1 MDATTPKYSK
11 GRYDE
16 IVKIL
21 SPYLKRVGYDN
32 LDEIPF
38 IPISGFE
45 GDNINEHSTNLD
57 WYKGPT
63 LIEALDQ
70 IKEPNRPSHMP
81 LRLPLQAVYKIGEIG
96 IVPVGR
102 IETGVLKRG
111 MVVTFAPTG
120 LQTEVKSME
129 MHHEALI
136 EAIPGDIVGF
146 NVKNMSAKDLRQ
158 GYVAS
163 NSNDDPATKAV
174 KFTAHVIITNHPGQ
188 IRNGYTP
195 VLHCHTSHIAVKFA
209 KLVTKNVRYYFVEI
223 EKEPKFL
230 KNGDAGVIEMIPTKP
245 MVVEAFFQISFTQ
258 PFCCQRHASNCGC
271 WSHHGCNEEGE
282 GGS

>member
-11 GRYDE
+11 GRYEE

-21 SPYLKRVGYDN
+21 SPFLKRVGYDN

-45 GDNINEHSTNLD
+45 GDNIIERSTNLD

-81 LRLPLQAVYKIGEIG
+81 LRLPLQVVYKIGEIG

-111 MVVTFAPTG
+111 MV
-120 LQTEVKSME
+120 
-129 MHHEALI
+129 
-136 EAIPGDIVGF
+136 
-146 NVKNMSAKDLRQ
+146 DLRR
-158 GYVAS
+158 GYIAS
-163 NSNDDPATKAV
+163 NSNDDPTTEAV
-174 KFTAHVIITNHPGQ
+174 KFTANVIITNHP
-188 IRNGYTP
+188 P
-195 VLHCHTSHIAVKFA
+195 VLHCHTSNIAVKFA
-209 KLVTKNVRYYFVEI
+209 KLVTKNVRHYFVEI

-245 MVVEAFFQISFTQ
+245 MLVETFSKFPSLGRFAVRDMRQTVAVGVIMDVTKKKKKEDHNAGGKISKK
-258 PFCCQRHASNCGC
+258 ALKKDLYIGV
-271 WSHHGCNEEGE
+271 EEGRY
-282 GGS
+282 

>member
-11 GRYDE
+11 GRYEE

-21 SPYLKRVGYDN
+21 SPFLKRVGYDN

-45 GDNINEHSTNLD
+45 GDNIIERSTNLD

-81 LRLPLQAVYKIGEIG
+81 LRLPLQVVYKIGEIG

-102 IETGVLKRG
+102 IET
-111 MVVTFAPTG
+111 
-120 LQTEVKSME
+120 
-129 MHHEALI
+129 ALI

-146 NVKNMSAKDLRQ
+146 NVKNVSSKDLRR
-158 GYVAS
+158 GYIAS
-163 NSNDDPATKAV
+163 NSNDDPTTEAV
-174 KFTAHVIITNHPGQ
+174 KFTANVIITNHP
-188 IRNGYTP
+188 P
-195 VLHCHTSHIAVKFA
+195 VLHCHTSNIAVKFA
-209 KLVTKNVRYYFVEI
+209 KLVTKNVRHYFVEI

-245 MVVEAFFQISFTQ
+245 MLVETFSKFPSLGRFAVRDMRQTVAVGVIMDVTKKKKKEDHNAGGKISKK
-258 PFCCQRHASNCGC
+258 ALKKDLYIGV
-271 WSHHGCNEEGE
+271 EEGRY
-282 GGS
+282 